1 MSVGGPQRPPLV
13 VKLGGSLSRSDE
25 LPAWLEAVREAAG
38 SVVLVPGGGP
48 FADQVRLAQARWHFD
63 DSTAHR
69 LALLAMEQFGHLLA
83 GLRDALVTA
92 SDLAEIEAGLRR
104 DVVPVWL
111 PTAMVLAAPEIAH
124 SWDVTS
130 DSLAA
135 WLAGRLG
142 GADLALIKSTPL
154 PPGKVKA
161 AVLAESGFVDAA
173 FPATLAQ
180 AGGRAW
186 CLGPGQQAKLG
197 ELLAG
202 APLPRLAI
210 SA

>member
-1 MSVGGPQRPPLV
+1 MIGAGPQAPLV
-13 VKLGGSLSRSDE
+13 VKLGGSLSDSDH
-25 LPAWLEAVREAAG
+25 LPAWLEAIRQGAG
-38 SVVLVPGGGP
+38 RIVLVPGGGP
-48 FADQVRLAQARWHFD
+48 FADQVRQAQARWGFD

-83 GLRDALVTA
+83 GLCAALEPVADCA
-92 SDLAEIEAGLRR
+92 SLEAVLRR
-104 DVVPVWL
+104 GAVPVWL
-111 PTAMVLAAPEIAH
+111 PIDMVLATPEIAH

-142 GADLALIKSTPL
+142 RADLALIKSAAL
-154 PPGKVKA
+154 PAGPADA
-161 AVLAESGFVDAA
+161 AILSERGFVDAA
-173 FPATLAQ
+173 FSVFLAQ
-180 AGGRAW
+180 AGSRAW
-186 CLGPGQQAKLG
+186 CFGPGQQGLFD

-202 APLPRLAI
+202 APLPGLAI